1 MSIVSL
7 SRLAGPPHVG
17 HSTLT
22 HSSAAA
28 SGETP
33 LGLRSAPFRSGRRTG
48 SWSSG
53 TSTSP
58 QVSQWM
64 IGIGAPQ

>member
-7 SRLAGPPHVG
+7 SRVASPPQRGQGTV
-17 HSTLT
+17 T
-22 HSSAAA
+22 HSVAAA

-33 LGLRSAPFRSGRRTG
+33 LGLRSAPRSSGRVTG

-53 TSTSP
+53 TGTSP
-58 QVSQWM
+58 HAGQCT
-64 IGIGAPQ
+64 IGIGQPQ